1 MLCTVGIPSFRYCK
15 ILLYRQLLCM
25 EFSKMEIQYEHW
37 RTLSTVLIICRMFFF
52 LCSIR
57 KADHGYTTTTETLIC
72 PGWEILVVP
81 VSQPRTPGRDKR
93 LPSVPAPRGW
103 RTLLSRLVLP
113 TGTKRPFFHIFLF
126 SILFLFQ
133 LYFCISIKLIYW
145 NSVCM
150 ISTGATPSS
159 C

>member
-72 PGWEILVVP
+72 PGWETLVVP
-81 VSQPRTPGRDKR
+81 VSKPGTPGRDKR
-93 LPSVPAPRGW
+93 VGSFCPGSGNRDKRLPFVPVGKF
-103 RTLLSRLVLP
+103 L
-113 TGTKRPFFHIFLF
+113 FFPIFLF

-133 LYFCISIKLIYW
+133 LYFYISIKLMYW
-145 NSVCM
+145 NSVCI
-150 ISTGATPSS
+150 ISTNICPR
-159 C
+159 